1 VCGRAFAVILLVPHG
16 FLLLVSLLLL
26 AFLGVVGVSAAAS
39 EHAITGG
46 SAVIGFP
53 DVAGVLAL
61 GSIPA
66 DPGVPILAGVFT
78 Y

>member
-1 VCGRAFAVILLVPHG
+1 MVS
-16 FLLLVSLLLL
+16 SLLLL

-46 SAVIGFP
+46 SAVT
-53 DVAGVLAL
+53 GVLAV
-61 GSIPA
+61 GSVPA